1 MIQRLKK
8 CDKKSDRIIRF
19 SQLYVE
25 REGFITYVKFK
36 TPTLTFQVGVLL

>member
-8 CDKKSDRIIRF
+8 CDKKSDRIIR
-19 SQLYVE
+19 SSELYVE